1 MAPKDQFSIAQW
13 EQINTR
19 LDQIIKKL
27 ETKPSFGSVLSLLDN
42 ADILQL
48 FKISAKTAQR
58 WRDEHQ
64 IAYSQIGNK
73 IYYKIEDIQ
82 AFLDRNYHK
91 VQISNG
97 DSKRK

>member
-1 MAPKDQFSIAQW
+1 MKDNIRFSVAQW
-13 EQINTR
+13 EQINRR
-19 LDQIIKKL
+19 LDRIIEKL
-27 ETKPSFGSVLSLLDN
+27 ETSPSFASVLSLLDN

-58 WRDEHQ
+58 WRDDRL

-82 AFLDRNYHK
+82 DFLNRNYHQ
-91 VQISNG
+91 V
-97 DSKRK
+97 KRNTGNPKT